1 MDYPKNANFFMF
13 ILMIFL
19 VFIGN
24 FISLIMLKIFPGVLS
39 AENIWIFQSGFA
51 IFCFISPIILY
62 MLVKRLRFK
71 DILPLKPLSIK
82 NIFIIIFMAFAMQP
96 LLQLIG
102 AITNIFYKDE
112 VSDSIYMFASLSL
125 PKALFV
131 VAIIP
136 SITEELAFRGVILTG
151 YKKTSILVSV
161 LMSSIYFGM
170 MHFTITQLFY
180 AIVAGIIF
188 ATVVKVTQSIYA
200 GILMHFIFNGT
211 QITMAHF
218 VTKYAPNIQNE
229 ISSISYS
236 VKDLIY
242 PILQFIF
249 SLPFLLLSIF
259 LFIIFNK
266 ENIEILRQENNQ
278 LKNIDKP
285 KVFTVFFYVNII
297 FYIAF
302 IGFKNIM

>member
-24 FISLIMLKIFPGVLS
+24 FISIIMLKIFPGVLS

-62 MLVKRLRFK
+62 MLVKGLRFK

-82 NIFIIIFMAFAMQP
+82 NMFIIIFMAFAMQP

-136 SITEELAFRGVILTG
+136 AITEELTFRGVILTG

-188 ATVVKVTQSIYA
+188 AIVVKVTQSIYA

-218 VTKYAPNIQNE
+218 VTKYVPNIQNE
-229 ISSISYS
+229 IGNITYS
-236 VKDLIY
+236 VKDIIY
-242 PILQFIF
+242 PILQFMF
-249 SLPFLLLSIF
+249 SLPFILLSIF
-259 LFIIFNK
+259 LFIKFNK
-266 ENIEILRQENNQ
+266 DNIETLRQENNQ
-278 LKNIDKP
+278 LKGIDKP
-285 KVFTVFFYVNII
+285 KVFTAFFYVNII

-302 IGFKNIM
+302 IGLKNIM